1 MNVFDVSL
9 CYNKTDI
16 AIFSMG
22 GERNEKIHAVET
34 AEFSFL
40 WHAS

>member
-1 MNVFDVSL
+1 MFLTSL
-9 CYNKTDI
+9 CVIIKLI
-16 AIFSMG
+16 RAIFSMG